1 MKAKKGMIKHLTG
14 NLRKFFLNSSK
25 TIDELKVEIEVQKT
39 FLWGETEWFC
49 LKHVISTDNREMSH
63 LCFNHKYITCR
74 SFYNLW
80 VNFNVFSNKS

>member
-39 FLWGETEWFC
+39 FL
-49 LKHVISTDNREMSH
+49 
-63 LCFNHKYITCR
+63 
-74 SFYNLW
+74 
-80 VNFNVFSNKS
+80 